1 MCGCPHFSSASSE
14 SKLPGVSLGTLYTS
28 IKEDLLVKIKNGT
41 YAEGDVIPSEVD
53 LAKEYGVSR
62 PTIRQALHILTSEGY
77 LDRRKRRG
85 TIVADPNA
93 DRRRQREVPDFGVRK
108 IKGVQSFEDELAWA
122 GKKVDTM
129 PILVKGESATSEV
142 AKGLDVREGDL
153 VYKLV
158 RLRYVDG
165 TPNMFTEN
173 YIPAS
178 LYPGFIDNVDFSKKR
193 LYGRMREMGR
203 PVVTV
208 YRRIDVVKADSSISM
223 LLDVAIGDPMFL
235 LHTSGRDAEG
245 NIVEYSVSTY
255 KGSANTFEF
264 SVSDDTLGV
273 QDDSGAHVDVKSV
286 MYNEEQMLG

>member
-1 MCGCPHFSSASSE
+1 M
-14 SKLPGVSLGTLYTS
+14 GTLYTS

-41 YAEGDVIPSEVD
+41 YAEGDLIPSEID

-62 PTIRQALHILTSEGY
+62 PTIRQALRILTSEGY

-93 DRRRQREVPDFGVRK
+93 DQHRQREVPDFGVRK
-108 IKGVQSFEDELAWA
+108 IKGVQSFEDELTWA
-122 GKKVDTM
+122 GKKIDTM
-129 PILVKGESATSEV
+129 PILVKEEPATNEV
-142 AKGLDVREGDL
+142 AKGLGVKPGDP

-165 TPNMFTEN
+165 VPNVFTEN
-173 YIPAS
+173 YVPAS
-178 LYPGFIDNVDFSKKR
+178 LYPGFIDGVDFSEKR

-208 YRRIDVVKADSSISM
+208 YRRIDVIKADSSISM
-223 LLDVAIGDPMFL
+223 LLDVSIGDPMFL
-235 LHTSGRDAEG
+235 LHISGRDAEG
-245 NIVEYSVSTY
+245 NIVEYSISTY

-264 SVSDDTLGV
+264 SVSDDTLGTV
-273 QDDSGAHVDVKSV
+273 GDHEARVGAEPVVSTD
-286 MYNEEQMLG
+286 EQMLG

>member
-108 IKGVQSFEDELAWA
+108 L
-122 GKKVDTM
+122 
-129 PILVKGESATSEV
+129 
-142 AKGLDVREGDL
+142 
-153 VYKLV
+153 
-158 RLRYVDG
+158 
-165 TPNMFTEN
+165 
-173 YIPAS
+173 S
-178 LYPGFIDNVDFSKKR
+178 LIH
-193 LYGRMREMGR
+193 
-203 PVVTV
+203 
-208 YRRIDVVKADSSISM
+208 I
-223 LLDVAIGDPMFL
+223 
-235 LHTSGRDAEG
+235 
-245 NIVEYSVSTY
+245 
-255 KGSANTFEF
+255 
-264 SVSDDTLGV
+264 
-273 QDDSGAHVDVKSV
+273 
-286 MYNEEQMLG
+286 